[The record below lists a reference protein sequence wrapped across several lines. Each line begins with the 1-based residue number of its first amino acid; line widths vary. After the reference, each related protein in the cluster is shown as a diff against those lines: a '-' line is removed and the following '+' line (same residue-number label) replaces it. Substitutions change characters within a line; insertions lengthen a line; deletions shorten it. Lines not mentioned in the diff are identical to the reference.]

1 MTFGMVGGPARI
13 SCWRDGRLPGLL
25 FLLLILLAGAGPS
38 PAMSAQN
45 RPLVTLAGPF
55 SPDSFRGRWYQ
66 LLYTEAFDRLGR
78 DFRYLQLPLRRA
90 TWMVRKGLIDGETG
104 RVGSY
109 LDASTRLRL
118 VPVRLWTARVI
129 AVSADP
135 RLRVSSWRDLK
146 NVAGIIDYRSGVW
159 ILEQDLPRII
169 PANRLN
175 TVARPE
181 QGLERLMLGRSSLLV
196 GIDAVVDRAWRRP
209 DFRNAGLFRAG
220 TLAELPI
227 YPFLVKKDE
236 ALIGRLARVLKEMR
250 EQGLFQRYERLAEAH
265 VSEPGGNRD

>member
-1 MTFGMVGGPARI
+1 MCLTFM
-13 SCWRDGRLPGLL
+13 L
-25 FLLLILLAGAGPS
+25 FAVMWQS
-38 PAMSAQN
+38 PAMSAQT
-45 RPLVTLAGPF
+45 RPLITLAGPF

-109 LDASTRLRL
+109 LDASERLRL
-118 VPVRLWTARVI
+118 VPVKLWTARVI

-135 RLRVSSWRDLK
+135 RLKLSSWEDLK
-146 NVAGIIDYRSGVW
+146 KVAGVIDYRRGVW
-159 ILEQDLPRII
+159 VLEQDLPKLI
-169 PANRLN
+169 PAGRLN
-175 TVARPE
+175 SVARPE
-181 QGLERLMLGRSSLLV
+181 QGLERLKMGRSRLLV
-196 GIDAVVDRAWRRP
+196 GIGAVVDRAWRRP
-209 DFRNAGLFRAG
+209 AFRNANLYRAG

-250 EQGLFQRYERLAEAH
+250 EQGLFKRYEQLAEAGIG
-265 VSEPGGNRD
+265 EPDGNRD